1 MGDGVETP
9 GENEGNNTTLV
20 ELKRGRMWKDRVEN
34 LENDNFERNQYAR
47 DRARV
52 IHSAFF
58 RRLQGKTQVLGLGES
73 DFYRTRLTHSLEVA
87 QLGSGLV
94 EFLNDKYKNE
104 PLKTGS
110 LPDKDLIEAIG
121 LAHDIG
127 HPPFGHGGEVA
138 LNYSMRE
145 HGGFEGNAQTLRIC
159 TELGEYSSD
168 AGLNLTKRTLLGLV
182 KYPATYSQAVNN
194 RIYCGENRKNIDHY
208 KPPKCIYD
216 SNTSS
221 LEWILSNLNIEQKKI
236 FSSLEKK
243 ENKHSKTKYK
253 SVDCSIMEI
262 ADDIAYGVHDLE
274 DAIALG
280 LVSISSWN
288 SEVLDPIKGLPEK
301 YSLEAKIQNLTKN
314 LFSGE
319 NRNRKKAIGELVNH
333 FITSSII
340 SNHNIFPDYIYD
352 LSASIDIKARASL
365 DLLQSFIR
373 KNVIS
378 SPEVQTLEYKG
389 QQMIIDL
396 FDAIANNPNRLL
408 PLKYREKYTER
419 DEDLRVICDYL
430 SGTTD
435 DYATRLYHKIFTP
448 SSGSIF
454 DRL

>member
-1 MGDGVETP
+1 
-9 GENEGNNTTLV
+9 
-20 ELKRGRMWKDRVEN
+20 MWDERIESVG
-34 LENDNFERNQYAR
+34 NDNFGRDQYAR

-94 EFLNDKYKNE
+94 EFLNDKYKGDVE
-104 PLKTGS
+104 KIS
-110 LPDKDLIEAIG
+110 LLPSKDLIEAVG

-145 HGGFEGNAQTLRIC
+145 SGGFEGNAQTLRIC
-159 TELGEYSSD
+159 TELGEYSNS
-168 AGLNLTKRTLLGLV
+168 AGLNLTRRTLLGVL
-182 KYPATYSQAVNN
+182 KYPAMYSEAVNAN
-194 RIYCGENRKNIDHY
+194 VYNGVGRKNIDSY
-208 KPPKCIYD
+208 KSPKCIFD
-216 SNTSS
+216 SDAAALN
-221 LEWILSNLNIEQKKI
+221 WILKDLDSTERML
-236 FSSLEKK
+236 FCSLDKK
-243 ENKHSKTKYK
+243 EGKHGKTLYK
-253 SVDCSIMEI
+253 SIDCSIMEI

-280 LVSISSWN
+280 LVTVGSWGLEVVEPIRSS
-288 SEVLDPIKGLPEK
+288 PGK
-301 YSLEAKIQNLTKN
+301 YSLELKIEALTED
-314 LFSGE
+314 LFSGV
-319 NRNRKKAIGELVNH
+319 NRRRKKAIGELVNH
-333 FITSSII
+333 FITASCLCKCNVFSVDMFDFSVFI
-340 SNHNIFPDYIYD
+340 SVE
-352 LSASIDIKARASL
+352 ARESL
-365 DLLQSFIR
+365 DLLQRFIR

-378 SPEVQTLEYKG
+378 TPEVQTLEYKG
-389 QQMIIDL
+389 QQMVMDL
-396 FDAIANNPNRLL
+396 FDAIANNPHRLL
-408 PLKYREKYTER
+408 PIKYRERYVESNSS
-419 DEDLRVICDYL
+419 LRVICDYL